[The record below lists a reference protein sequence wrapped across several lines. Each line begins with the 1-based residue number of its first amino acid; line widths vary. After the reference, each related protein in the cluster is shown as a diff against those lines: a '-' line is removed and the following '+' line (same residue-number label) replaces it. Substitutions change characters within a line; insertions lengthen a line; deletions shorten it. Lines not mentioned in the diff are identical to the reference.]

1 LSSLTHNSNNQSQIK
16 FVQVLWPEEEEED
29 LQMGELVE
37 QEALVAMGEEVE
49 EEEQVWGALLEMED
63 LV

>member
-1 LSSLTHNSNNQSQIK
+1 
-16 FVQVLWPEEEEED
+16 
-29 LQMGELVE
+29 MGELVE

-49 EEEQVWGALLEMED
+49 EEEQVPGPLLEMED